1 MNTQKEVFNKLF
13 KVEDKTELATQK
25 IELAESV
32 KKLLSYTK
40 GVIAFSNN
48 IKILNNE
55 ITSAKKSLKADLSD
69 LQSDMGQVAK
79 GIQAAESAAK
89 LLGIKPSEV
98 PQYSN
103 ALKAIKVGFGYE
115 SLAKQLLK

>member
-13 KVEDKTELATQK
+13 KEDKTELSTQK
-25 IELAESV
+25 VELAESV

-48 IKILNNE
+48 IKILNDE